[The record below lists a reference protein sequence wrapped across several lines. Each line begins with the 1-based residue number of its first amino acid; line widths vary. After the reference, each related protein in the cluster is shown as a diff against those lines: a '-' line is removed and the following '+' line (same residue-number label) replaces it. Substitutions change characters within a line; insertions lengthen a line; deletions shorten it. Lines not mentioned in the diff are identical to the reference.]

1 MEVLSLKSRSL
12 GGAVRPGEGL
22 PYAEGFHPDPAH
34 QSRNSQGIHGLAGPA
49 LSPGGEEGSN
59 VCVDVGAPHSHTL
72 GERFLSPRISEWAG
86 HLLLDSEGHL
96 ASMLAV
102 GRCTG
107 EGGESLTLLREMEK

>member
-1 MEVLSLKSRSL
+1 MLRASTRIPPTR
-12 GGAVRPGEGL
+12 A
-22 PYAEGFHPDPAH
+22 
-34 QSRNSQGIHGLAGPA
+34 GIHREFRGLAGPA
-49 LSPGGEEGSN
+49 LSPGGGEGSN

-86 HLLLDSEGHL
+86 QLLLDSEGHL

-107 EGGESLTLLREMEK
+107 KRCEPEFA